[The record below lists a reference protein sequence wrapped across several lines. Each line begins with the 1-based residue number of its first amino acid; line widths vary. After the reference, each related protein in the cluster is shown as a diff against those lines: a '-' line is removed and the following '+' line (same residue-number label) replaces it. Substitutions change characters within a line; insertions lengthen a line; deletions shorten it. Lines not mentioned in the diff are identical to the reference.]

1 MHFKKVLGDEMGLGK
16 TIQVISFLAA
26 VLRKKGL
33 ESDLDATRPECVK
46 KVNKKISMNREK
58 NNSKNNFI
66 SPKELNIDTS
76 KKQRPFLISC
86 PASIVG
92 NWEDE
97 LNRWGYFSIG

>member
-1 MHFKKVLGDEMGLGK
+1 MGLGK

-26 VLRKKGL
+26 VLHKKGL
-33 ESDLDATRPECVK
+33 EVDLDATRPECVK
-46 KVNKKISMNREK
+46 KVNKKSIFKEQRK
-58 NNSKNNFI
+58 KTNSKNNFY
-66 SPKELNIDTS
+66 SKELNMDTS
-76 KKQRPFLISC
+76 KKHRPFLISC